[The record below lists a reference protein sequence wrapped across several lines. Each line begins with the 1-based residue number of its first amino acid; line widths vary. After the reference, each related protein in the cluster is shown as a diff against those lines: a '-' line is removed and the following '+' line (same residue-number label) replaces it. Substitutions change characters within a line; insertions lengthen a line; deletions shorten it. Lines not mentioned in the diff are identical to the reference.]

1 MRHNCSD
8 AERQLIHMQGLVL
21 SFGNQR
27 ARVRCEDGEVRLCT
41 IKGKRVR
48 GLEGWYNALAAGDV
62 VKIQPISDSEG
73 VIEAL
78 IPRKNVFGRF
88 NEKGSADQA
97 FAANIDVVV
106 CVASVNSPPFR
117 PRFIDRISVLAEQC
131 GVPLI
136 IACNKVDL
144 GVSEDDAER
153 LGIFEGL
160 GFRVIR
166 CSAMSQAGTAE
177 LKEALRGK
185 VSVFIGQSGVGKSSL
200 INMIL
205 PDVAQRTGE
214 VSEKYNRGKHTTT
227 LAVLLDSRDEDFNL
241 IDTPG
246 FRSLAMRNIE
256 PDQLSSFFPEM
267 LPLLGHCDFGA
278 SCSHTHE
285 EGCAV
290 MAAVERGGI
299 FHDRYESYLRIRA
312 ELEGSARRRKK
323 SEAPR
328 QARNNKFRYEED
340 EW

>member
-1 MRHNCSD
+1 MHG
-8 AERQLIHMQGLVL
+8 IVI

-48 GLEGWYNALAAGDV
+48 GLEGWYNALAAGDA
-62 VKIQPISDSEG
+62 VKIQPISSSEG
-73 VIEAL
+73 LIEAL
-78 IPRKNVFGRF
+78 VPRKNVFGRF

-97 FAANIDVVV
+97 FAANVDAVV

-144 GVSEDDAER
+144 GIGEDDAER

-166 CSAMSQAGTAE
+166 CSAKSQSGTAE
-177 LKEALRGK
+177 LKDALRGK

-200 INMIL
+200 INTIL
-205 PDVAQRTGE
+205 PDAAQRTGE

-227 LAVLLDSRDEDFNL
+227 LAVLLDSKDENFTL

-246 FRSLAMRNIE
+246 FRNLAMRNIE
-256 PDQLSSFFPEM
+256 PDQLSSYFPEM
-267 LPLLGHCDFGA
+267 LSLLGRCDFGA

-290 MAAVERGGI
+290 MAAVERGDI

-312 ELEGSARRRKK
+312 ELEDNSRRRKK
-323 SEAPR
+323 NDAPR
-328 QARNNKFRYEED
+328 PVRNDKFRYEEE

>member
-1 MRHNCSD
+1 
-8 AERQLIHMQGLVL
+8 MQGIVV

-48 GLEGWYNALAAGDV
+48 SLEGSYNALAAGDAV
-62 VKIQPISDSEG
+62 VVQPISSSEG
-73 VIEAL
+73 LIESL
-78 IPRKNVFGRF
+78 IPRRNVFGRF
-88 NEKGSADQA
+88 NEKGGADQA

-106 CVASVNSPPFR
+106 CVTSVRSPPFR

-144 GVSEDDAER
+144 GIDGDGEER
-153 LGIFEGL
+153 LGVFEKL

-166 CSAMSQAGTAE
+166 CSAKDQIGTLE
-177 LKEALRGK
+177 LKNALRSK
-185 VSVFIGQSGVGKSSL
+185 VAVFIGQSGVGKSSL
-200 INMIL
+200 INALL

-214 VSEKYNRGKHTTT
+214 ISEKYNRGKHTTT
-227 LAVLLDSRDEDFNL
+227 LAVLLDSRDEDFDV

-246 FRSLAMRNIE
+246 FRSLAMRNIG

-267 LPLLGHCDFGA
+267 LPLLGRCDFGA
-278 SCSHTHE
+278 SCTHTHE
-285 EGCAV
+285 TGCAV
-290 MAAVERGGI
+290 MAAVERGDI
-299 FHDRYESYLRIRA
+299 YHDRFESYLRIRA
-312 ELEGSARRRKK
+312 ELEENDQRRKK
-323 SEAPR
+323 IEPPR
-328 QARNNKFRYEED
+328 LASRAVRKGKFRYEEE

>member
-1 MRHNCSD
+1 
-8 AERQLIHMQGLVL
+8 MQGLVI

-27 ARVRCEDGEVRLCT
+27 ARVRCEDGEVRLCS

-48 GLEGWYNALAAGDV
+48 GLEGWYNALSAGDV
-62 VKIQPISDSEG
+62 VKIQPISSSEG

-97 FAANIDVVV
+97 FAANVDVVV
-106 CVASVNSPPFR
+106 CVASVISPPFR
-117 PRFIDRISVLAEQC
+117 PRFIDRVSVLTEQC

-144 GVSEDDAER
+144 GIIEDNEER
-153 LGIFEGL
+153 LGIFETL

-166 CSAMSQAGTAE
+166 CSAKNQEGIAE
-177 LKEALRGK
+177 LKEAIRGK
-185 VSVFIGQSGVGKSSL
+185 VAVFIGQSGVGKSSL
-200 INMIL
+200 INIIL
-205 PDVAQRTGE
+205 PDVAQRTAE

-227 LAVLLDSRDEDFNL
+227 LAVLLDSKEEDINL

-267 LPLLGHCDFGA
+267 LPLLGHCEFGA

-290 MAAVERGGI
+290 MAAVERGEI

-312 ELEGSARRRKK
+312 ELESNGHWRKK
-323 SEAPR
+323 REAPR
-328 QARNNKFRYEED
+328 QSRNNKFRYEED